1 MEIYT
6 KETIKKCPYT
16 SHILVPPEL
25 PHQTTFF
32 VISLIE
38 KGEATIEFFEK
49 NGKGTKTV
57 DVKENTCFICRPF
70 APILYKS
77 WSKSFSC
84 RDIYLDERT
93 MIECCNFLQK
103 GLYDELLD
111 LDFQPVFKLSAPTLI
126 YFAES
131 TSALTGEKTS
141 PDRDAILKSL
151 VCSILTQYNISKASE
166 NVYPVW
172 INGFLRTLDDEELL
186 NVSIEKLVKTTNY
199 SHGYVNR
206 EFKKYIGC
214 SIKQFIIRKKI
225 DKATILLATT
235 DYSIEEISNML
246 HFSNVSNLINL
257 FKQRYGVTPAKYR
270 KLHCSAI
277 QLDTYQEWGEITH
290 S

>member
-16 SHILVPPEL
+16 SHILVPPSL

-49 NGKGTKTV
+49 NGKSTKTV

-84 RDIYLDERT
+84 RDIYLEERT